1 MRGGGRRADE
11 TMVVSSESQ
20 TTTFGVSG
28 FMLNHVLDVL
38 VSDAFLACLIPALL
52 FASSLYFSGIP
63 SLAELRRN
71 VAEVITGR
79 GHTALGHFSLE
90 RAALSYQQY
99 AQLSLSELA
108 TMRKSYA
115 RISRAHKRVGYD
127 LGYPAKLN
135 RLQEAITVNARVTE
149 GIVQLA
155 QQQLHGELTRIGV
168 DGRHTSI
175 QGDLPRVRES
185 LKHFVRDWSEEGRAE
200 RAQIF
205 SPILDV
211 LEEVGP
217 AWREDMTVLVPGSGL
232 GRLAW
237 EISRLGE

>member
-1 MRGGGRRADE
+1 
-11 TMVVSSESQ
+11 MVVGSELQ

-28 FMLNHVLDVL
+28 FMLNHVLDAL

-79 GHTALGHFSLE
+79 RGRTALGHFSVE

-115 RISRAHKRVGYD
+115 RIGRAHKRVGYD
-127 LGYPAKLN
+127 LGYPAKLD
-135 RLQEAITVNARVTE
+135 RLQDAI
-149 GIVQLA
+149 
-155 QQQLHGELTRIGV
+155 
-168 DGRHTSI
+168 
-175 QGDLPRVRES
+175 REI
-185 LKHFVRDWSEEGRAE
+185 GRAH
-200 RAQIF
+200 
-205 SPILDV
+205 V
-211 LEEVGP
+211 
-217 AWREDMTVLVPGSGL
+217 
-232 GRLAW
+232 
-237 EISRLGE
+237 

>member
-1 MRGGGRRADE
+1 
-11 TMVVSSESQ
+11 
-20 TTTFGVSG
+20 
-28 FMLNHVLDVL
+28 MLNHVLDVL

-52 FASSLYFSGIP
+52 FVSSLYFSGIP

-79 GHTALGHFSLE
+79 GHTALGHFSVE

-99 AQLSLSELA
+99 AHLSLGELA

-127 LGYPAKLN
+127 LGYPAKLD
-135 RLQEAITVNARVTE
+135 RLREAITVNAKVTE

-155 QQQLHGELTRIGV
+155 QQQFADKLLRIGG
-168 DGRHTSI
+168 DGRHTSVH
-175 QGDLPRVRES
+175 GDLPRVRES

-205 SPILDV
+205 GPILDV
-211 LEEVGP
+211 LKEVSSARRG
-217 AWREDMTVLVPGSGL
+217 DMTVLVPGSGL
-232 GRLAW
+232 GSLAW
-237 EISRLGE
+237 EISQLGE

>member
-1 MRGGGRRADE
+1 MTVG
-11 TMVVSSESQ
+11 SELQ

-28 FMLNHVLDVL
+28 FMLNHALDAL

-52 FASSLYFSGIP
+52 FASTLYFSGIP

-79 GHTALGHFSLE
+79 RGRTALGHFSVE

-115 RISRAHKRVGYD
+115 RIGRAHRRVGYD
-127 LGYPAKLN
+127 LGYPAKLD
-135 RLQEAITVNARVTE
+135 RLHDAIRVNAKVTD
-149 GIVQLA
+149 GIVKLA
-155 QQQLHGELTRIGV
+155 RQQFPGKVLLPGG
-168 DGRHTSI
+168 DGKYANV
-175 QGDLPRVRES
+175 QGDLARVRES
-185 LKHFVRDWSEEGRAE
+185 LKHFVRDWSEEGQAE

-211 LEEVGP
+211 LK
-217 AWREDMTVLVPGSGL
+217 DMRPVEQENVTVLVPGSGL

-237 EISRLGE
+237 EVSQLGE